1 MYLYPRIPN
10 ICCRLS
16 NLRGCKVMCYQV
28 CAVTILQEE
37 ISSTLQWAS
46 LKTFSLILRFTHIPL
61 PLSSLT
67 ICVCTHALS
76 TFSITISISSLNY
89 RAFRQCCKTQRY
101 IYLLLWNLTANKRK
115 KNNKILHSMHCLYCY
130 LHC

>member
-1 MYLYPRIPN
+1 MYIYPRIPN

-46 LKTFSLILRFTHIPL
+46 LKTFSLILRFTHSL
-61 PLSSLT
+61 AFPLSLHMHAHT
-67 ICVCTHALS
+67 CTLYILY
-76 TFSITISISSLNY
+76 ITISISSLNY
-89 RAFRQCCKTQRY
+89 RTFRQCCKTQRY